1 MLEPKEKRPKYIE
14 GVGWRYETE
23 HSQKRRHRSHRYNDV
38 GTYLVTIVVE
48 GRKPVFGRIEGNIK
62 ARPTTIDYPATV
74 LSPLGEKL
82 LYEELPKI
90 HATYP
95 MVEVWKACIMPDHLH
110 LIVRINAPMPE
121 KKYLG
126 TVIGAFKGG
135 ISRAWGKGTLFED
148 NYNDRILMRDGQLD
162 NWKAYLNANPF
173 RRLVMQTKPEVMKRA
188 TCLVINGVRYGAF
201 GNFLLLRHPEKV
213 QVFFH
218 RRMRDDRLTPAALEA
233 ETVAQ
238 GAETGALGA
247 PRCLGLLPQMI
258 PTEQTIFWQSEHRQL
273 MDAAEQGDVL
283 VTPGI
288 SECEKRIKNE
298 CIERRYRL
306 IHLQAEPIGQYWK
319 PERSRFEACTSG
331 TLLILA
337 PWRDDLKGDSDY
349 ERFHNLNNIAVAI
362 CSLDATTNYMLTTN

>member
-1 MLEPKEKRPKYIE
+1 MEDKRPKYIE

-23 HSQKRRHRSHRYNDV
+23 HSQKRRHRNHRYNDV

-62 ARPTTIDYPATV
+62 ARPTAIDYPTTV

-90 HATYP
+90 HAIYP
-95 MVEVWKACIMPDHLH
+95 MVEVWKACIMPDHIH
-110 LIVRINAPMPE
+110 LIVRINALMPE

-135 ISRAWGKGTLFED
+135 VSRAWGKGSLFEA

-173 RRLVMQTKPEVMKRA
+173 RRLVMHTKPEVMRRA
-188 TCLVINGVRYGAF
+188 TCLKINGVRYGAF

-218 RRMRDDRLTPAALEA
+218 RRMKDDRLTPATQEPSQRLE
-233 ETVAQ
+233 
-238 GAETGALGA
+238 
-247 PRCLGLLPQMI
+247 LLPQMI
-258 PTEQTIFWQSEHRQL
+258 PTEQTLFWQSEHRRL
-273 MDAAEQGDVL
+273 MEAADQGDVI

-298 CIERRYRL
+298 CIEHRYRL

-319 PERSRFEACTSG
+319 PERSRFEACTAG

-337 PWRDDLKGDSDY
+337 PWHDDLKGDSDY
-349 ERFHNLNNIAVAI
+349 ERFHNLNNIAAAI
-362 CSLDATTNYMLTTN
+362 CRLDATTHTEGITITIDTTWNELINTGF